1 MVSVEVL
8 VRGVMLDL
16 TLNLPGHQA
25 VARLRVPSLG
35 PNNRHQR
42 KRFWPTNRLK
52 TTNKG
57 SAASDQQLLGQ

>member
-35 PNNRHQR
+35 PTIVTRESGSGQR
-42 KRFWPTNRLK
+42 IALRPRTN
-52 TTNKG
+52 G
-57 SAASDQQLLGQ
+57 AQLATSSQLGQ